1 MLDKYLD
8 EQKIITDLLIK
19 SLNEKK
25 IVQAYLF
32 VCDDINY
39 IYDYAKDFTK
49 EIVINEKMD
58 SKTIESICKHIDLEQ
73 YNELKIVKPDG
84 IFIKKEQ
91 LIELQKSVINK
102 PVEGNKIV
110 YIIKNADKL
119 NSSSAN
125 TILKFLEEPED
136 DIIAILLTDNINT
149 VLPTIKSR
157 CQILNFSNIKT
168 NDNLYKLISS
178 SNTNLSNEEIENL
191 ISLSF
196 EAILSIEKKKKNTI
210 IYEKSIFWDNF
221 KTSNDIIIMLD
232 VFKYSYMDALYV
244 KNNKEIKY
252 LDEHKEIVDYLC
264 DNNNIDM
271 IVKKIFIIEK
281 INDELL
287 NNVNNKLLFDRL
299 IIELSEV

>member
-73 YNELKIVKPDG
+73 YNELKIIKPDG

-149 VLPTIKSR
+149 VLPCDKF
-157 CQILNFSNIKT
+157 LF
-168 NDNLYKLISS
+168 
-178 SNTNLSNEEIENL
+178 
-191 ISLSF
+191 
-196 EAILSIEKKKKNTI
+196 
-210 IYEKSIFWDNF
+210 
-221 KTSNDIIIMLD
+221 
-232 VFKYSYMDALYV
+232 
-244 KNNKEIKY
+244 NN
-252 LDEHKEIVDYLC
+252 
-264 DNNNIDM
+264 
-271 IVKKIFIIEK
+271 
-281 INDELL
+281 
-287 NNVNNKLLFDRL
+287 
-299 IIELSEV
+299 